1 MKGDAK
7 MNKVKFAVLFFTA
20 LIVCVACEDN
30 FSINKNQLSFA
41 NQNMTKYSLA
51 EPSVEDTSASF
62 VTNQATFYS
71 SGNIYSYSD
80 VSVPRMCIK
89 AGSEFP
95 SNPDDFF
102 ADAEVREFMTEE
114 EAFGKSSSYSYP
126 EYHLYIVVN
135 DLQPNTTYY
144 YALFCNDGVGKIYS
158 EVKSFKTKD
167 PKAVVPLTPV
177 DLGLSVKWANWN
189 LGAGGE
195 TQKGNTYSLP
205 DKTNDIINTQ
215 YDIAIKEWGQPWRM
229 PSEQEAQELL
239 NKCSWQFV
247 TKEGV
252 EGYQATGPNGKSIF
266 FPCTN
271 NTKIELWT
279 GTNYFI
285 EHYLGNEYYF
295 RYYTLYLDDD
305 DRIVKNIRWY
315 MGYQKY
321 YNSCSIRAVQNK

>member
-7 MNKVKFAVLFFTA
+7 MNKVKFAVLLLTA
-20 LIVCVACEDN
+20 LMVCTSCEDSFKVDNYPVRQATEN
-30 FSINKNQLSFA
+30 FNSYN
-41 NQNMTKYSLA
+41 LA
-51 EPSVEDTSASF
+51 EPIIVGETTVSFMTSSSSF
-62 VTNQATFYS
+62 NYDWEPNNYYS
-71 SGNIYSYSD
+71 SYS
-80 VSVPRMCIK
+80 PRFCIK
-89 AGSEFP
+89 AGTESP
-95 SNPDDFF
+95 TDLYAFF
-102 ADAEVREFMTEE
+102 ADARVEDFVNAKT
-114 EAFGKSSSYSYP
+114 AINATYSYSSKYN
-126 EYHLYIVVN
+126 LYITVN

-144 YALFCNDGVGKIYS
+144 YALFCDDGIGRLYG
-158 EVKSFKTKD
+158 EVKSFTTKD

-321 YNSCSIRAVQNK
+321 FNSCSIRAVQNK